1 MAHIAIKSARTT
13 IQCHDKWDKMKKKN
27 QKKAM
32 KGVIGV
38 TTASWVWFPKINQIL
53 EGTTKADAKPSGI
66 D

>member
-1 MAHIAIKSARTT
+1 MG
-13 IQCHDKWDKMKKKN
+13 QDEKKN

-38 TTASWVWFPKINQIL
+38 TTTIL
-53 EGTTKADAKPSGI
+53 EGTTKADAKPSGL